1 MSFKSRRELLF
12 QVAPRYRASGRKEKS
27 AILKEFIAS
36 TGYSRKYAIRLLSLR
51 EIPSIGVIR
60 RPRSRHYGKEV
71 QGALQVVW
79 AAANYIGSKR
89 LAPFLQELVPVLEKH
104 GHLKLT
110 EDVRAP
116 LLSISHATIDRL
128 LGPIRAGDTPRGIST
143 TKAGTLLKHQIPIR
157 TFADWDEKK
166 PGFFEGDLVAHCG
179 TSMEGAFLNTLVLT
193 DIETGWVECMALLT
207 RSGEAVTRALDH
219 VRQLLPVAMLGLD
232 TDNGSEFINADLL
245 AYCKQESITFTRGR
259 AYKKNDQCYVEQKN
273 GIVVRQLVG
282 YDRFEGMKAYRQLTE
297 LYRAVRLYVNFF
309 QPSMKLL
316 KKQREG
322 SKVRRTYDIARTPY
336 QRLCNAG
343 VLTAERSDRL
353 KDIYQALDPV
363 HLLDQIRLLQNAL
376 WQHAVLPDRIGQ
388 IDKAEAEL
396 KAELRFQVS
405 GFGLTGGAEKGE
417 DRNDWIIPSKQRE
430 KRKYRKM
437 KKPRVQHWWRTRKDP
452 FEDVWSEVCQSLEA
466 NPERTAKSL
475 LQGLI
480 ERYPSQYQENQ
491 LRTLQRRVQAWRAKA
506 ILTFDDEW
514 LQEEVLA
521 EGTMSQK
528 LRVIMEPNGTKII
541 QPSIDT

>member
-128 LGPIRAGDTPRGIST
+128 LGPIRAGDTPRGINT

-207 RSGEAVTRALDH
+207 RSGEAVIQALVH
-219 VRQLLPVAMLGLD
+219 VRQLLPVVMLGLD

-245 AYCKQESITFTRGR
+245 AYCKRESITFTRGR
-259 AYKKNDQCYVEQKN
+259 AQKKNDQCYVEQKN
-273 GIVVRQLVG
+273 GVVVRQLVG
-282 YDRFEGMKAYRQLTE
+282 YDRFEGMRAYRQLTE

-309 QPSMKLL
+309 QPSMKLQR
-316 KKQREG
+316 KQREG
-322 SKVRRTYDIARTPY
+322 GKVRRTYDTARTPY
-336 QRLCNAG
+336 QRLRG
-343 VLTAERSDRL
+343 IGPLTAEKSDRL
-353 KDIYQALDPV
+353 ERIYQALDPV
-363 HLLDQIRLLQNAL
+363 HLLSQIRLLQDAL
-376 WQHAVLPDRIGQ
+376 WQHAVLPDRIGSTE
-388 IDKAEAEL
+388 KAEAEL

-405 GFGLTGGAEKGE
+405 GFGLAGEAEDEG
-417 DRNDWIIPSKQRE
+417 DDCGVPSGQRE
-430 KRKYRKM
+430 KRKYRKT
-437 KKPRVQHWWRTRKDP
+437 KQPPVQHWWRTRKDP
-452 FEDVWSEVCQSLEA
+452 FA
-466 NPERTAKSL
+466 N
-475 LQGLI
+475 
-480 ERYPSQYQENQ
+480 
-491 LRTLQRRVQAWRAKA
+491 V
-506 ILTFDDEW
+506 
-514 LQEEVLA
+514 
-521 EGTMSQK
+521 
-528 LRVIMEPNGTKII
+528 
-541 QPSIDT
+541 